1 MTDRINVDPT
11 CDNAGCERPP
21 SANARALGK
30 FIEYALTKPAVR
42 FVTYSDLIGWMQARA
57 WAAALLCL
65 HCPLCVGLGVVA
77 GWVGGWAL
85 QQLWWAGQREGGNGV
100 GAPLASGTAHHLS
113 TPALV
118 LSQLP
123 LPLPSDPHPSA
134 PAHAPHPPN
143 PCGCCRTLCP

>member
-1 MTDRINVDPT
+1 MTDRVNVDPT

-65 HCPLCVGLGVVA
+65 HCPLCVGGGPPRPVAAVV
-77 GWVGGWAL
+77 VGGAAGGREWRRSAACVRHCPPPINTSASAL
-85 QQLWWAGQREGGNGV
+85 
-100 GAPLASGTAHHLS
+100 PASTAA
-113 TPALV
+113 AL
-118 LSQLP
+118 
-123 LPLPSDPHPSA
+123 
-134 PAHAPHPPN
+134 
-143 PCGCCRTLCP
+143 